1 MVIVGEREGVR
12 IHRMGECSVCLVKR
26 CIKIYTK
33 LSAVCK
39 YYMVALRKGIEESVG
54 ERWSAKGL
62 HFILSIDLKAL
73 PGCSSC
79 CCSP

>member
-1 MVIVGEREGVR
+1 MQHGEG
-12 IHRMGECSVCLVKR
+12 CVCLVKR

-39 YYMVALRKGIEESVG
+39 YMNAVAVAAKKDKAKKGSRE
-54 ERWSAKGL
+54 ATTKGL

-73 PGCSSC
+73 PSC
-79 CCSP
+79 CP

>member
-1 MVIVGEREGVR
+1 MATGKGGVWKEGK
-12 IHRMGECSVCLVKR
+12 GCVCLVKR

-39 YYMVALRKGIEESVG
+39 YMNAVAVAVAAKKDKGRKGRREGVVS
-54 ERWSAKGL
+54 KGL

-73 PGCSSC
+73 PSC
-79 CCSP
+79 CP